1 MKPIFGSRPLLQL
14 RLVLAL
20 VVSISLMVAD
30 LHSKTFTRVREYL
43 DTAIGPVLYAVNGHQ
58 TLLDKISENLSIR
71 SQLIT
76 ENQVLKQE
84 LLIKNSDLL
93 ITGQLLQE
101 NARLRELLGSPVR
114 SGEYKMVT
122 QVLST
127 DRNPYSDQI
136 VIDKGRSSGV
146 YEGQPVINEKGVVGQ
161 VIAVAQN
168 NSRVLLVCDS
178 THAIPVQVLRNDV
191 RVIASGTGCLD
202 DLQLEY
208 LPLNADIQVGDELV
222 SSGLGG
228 RFPEGY
234 PVAVVSSVTTDRQR
248 AMMVIHARPVVN
260 VKRLRYLLLLWSGG
274 HDKGVPLSPSEVQK
288 IASERQ
294 LVNSNAAESLPS
306 SGDSHE

>member
-20 VVSISLMVAD
+20 IISINLMIAD
-30 LHSKTFTRVREYL
+30 IHSEAFTRVREYL
-43 DTAIGPVLYAVNGHQ
+43 DTAIGPVLYAVNGHRN
-58 TLLDKISENLSIR
+58 LLDAVSESLTTR
-71 SQLIT
+71 SKLIT
-76 ENQVLKQE
+76 ENQILKQE

-114 SGEYKMVT
+114 HDEHKMVT

-168 NSRVLLVCDS
+168 NSRVLLVCDN

-191 RVIASGTGCLD
+191 RIIASGTGCLD

-222 SSGLGG
+222 TSGLGG

-234 PVAVVSSVTTDRQR
+234 PVAVVSSVTVDRQR
-248 AMMVIHARPVVN
+248 AAMIIHAKPVVN
-260 VKRLRYLLLLWSGG
+260 VKRLRYLLLLWANNQGREE
-274 HDKGVPLSPSEVQK
+274 PLSPSEVQK
-288 IASERQ
+288 IANERQ
-294 LVNSNAAESLPS
+294 LTNGNTTGTVLT
-306 SGDSHE
+306 SGDTRE